1 MSLSNL
7 GCDTPTA
14 LTTSASSTAGIPSST
29 EGASSASSSTSI
41 SSVSTRSFWKKKQKR
56 RQSSIKSEDRL
67 TRLSVANQVPSYN
80 FVTARPS
87 GNLNTLGNIPKDGSF
102 RHMFGLSSSIIAS
115 PPPVASSA
123 AAQSPSWQARSGDK
137 FVAAAGSALPTFV
150 ADDKSFDPRFPPRRV
165 EMKPVKIKKT
175 PVHVKCEAC
184 GIEVFSKTRLESCTA
199 ANVAIGVFVCGVGW
213 LVMLP
218 CWLNCFSRTEHEC
231 PECGCSY
238 GGYTPLC

>member
-1 MSLSNL
+1 MSRSNL
-7 GCDTPTA
+7 GCDAATA

-29 EGASSASSSTSI
+29 EDASSASSLTSV
-41 SSVSTRSFWKKKQKR
+41 SSTRSFWRKKQKR

-67 TRLSVANQVPSYN
+67 TRLSVANQAPSYN
-80 FVTARPS
+80 YVTARPS
-87 GNLNTLGNIPKDGSF
+87 GNLNALGNIPKDGSF
-102 RHMFGLSSSIIAS
+102 RHIFGLSSSIIAI
-115 PPPVASSA
+115 PPRVATSA
-123 AAQSPSWQARSGDK
+123 AAQGPSCETPLGDK
-137 FVAAAGSALPTFV
+137 LVAADGSTLPTFV
-150 ADDKSFDPRFPPRRV
+150 DDDKSFDPRFPPRRV
-165 EMKPVKIKKT
+165 EMKPVNIKKT
-175 PVHVKCEAC
+175 PVHVRCEVC
-184 GIEVFSKTRLESCTA
+184 GIKAFSKTRLDSCTA